1 MSGEWLALR
10 RVVKLYADSLFH
22 ETADVAQLVKLNAMI
37 SRMRVLSSSTT
48 VQNAEKVA
56 RKIVNAYLAPNKTFP
71 KLRDMVNSGA
81 MDPL

>member
-1 MSGEWLALR
+1 VSGEWLAPR
-10 RVVKLYADSLFH
+10 RVVKLYADSLVH
-22 ETADVAQLVKLNAMI
+22 ETADVAQLVKLNAKI

-56 RKIVNAYLAPNKTFP
+56 RKIVNTYLAPNKTFP

>member
-10 RVVKLYADSLFH
+10 RAVKLYADSLVH

>member
-10 RVVKLYADSLFH
+10 RVVKLYADSLVH
-22 ETADVAQLVKLNAMI
+22 DTADVAQLVKLNAMI

-48 VQNAEKVA
+48 VQNAEKIA